1 LISRQVDHYKHK
13 PIIAQGLPARAT
25 TRPIVAAEGPHPDPG
40 PIFLA
45 NQRVRSSSPSRVF
58 DERVKSAPLTAPG
71 GPLKTP
77 VSPVIRKMGYCKAGR
92 IQPPAALP
100 GRRTKGVSP

>member
-1 LISRQVDHYKHK
+1 MHYRTVEAHQNPMLDNRTGLCAAENVSRPDHQPGDLKSRQVDHYQHR

-58 DERVKSAPLTAPG
+58 DERAEIARP
-71 GPLKTP
+71 
-77 VSPVIRKMGYCKAGR
+77 
-92 IQPPAALP
+92 
-100 GRRTKGVSP
+100 